1 MPGPWPKTM
10 AEIVNLNRARKAKGR
25 AEKEKTAE
33 ANRIA
38 HGTPKVIRKLSEAQK
53 EKAADA
59 NRVLHG
65 TPKAVRKLSEAQKN
79 KAEQRLAG
87 HRLETKEDHN

>member
-1 MPGPWPKTM
+1 M
-10 AEIVNLNRARKAKGR
+10 AEIVNLRRARKAKGR
-25 AEKEKTAE
+25 AE
-33 ANRIA
+33 
-38 HGTPKVIRKLSEAQK
+38 K

-87 HRLETKEDHN
+87 HRLETKEDHNRSVGESQSDQK